1 LRLGRLTPP
10 AAKTATTPGKTYRN
24 AEWVL
29 LRAART
35 LPAEE
40 RPSGYVLDLV
50 SGAKEPTVGLVK
62 NHGHAWIRLIEPD
75 GRLYSVGFYPDEST
89 GLAPERWPGL
99 TFPGMLLNPDKWDR
113 AGWHETVTRY
123 DISREQF
130 EMVGAHLERLQ
141 RDRTKGSLPFRL
153 LDLNCVWLV
162 VEVAALIG
170 VEVDVEYS
178 LAHHLLRNLAKR
190 LQFLGAWRGQRRPTR
205 LIANVVAAVAG
216 GRHTF
221 SAQWVRS
228 DNDEVSR
235 RDAHFEPMQAS
246 VRDAFTHPVPFNHV
260 IAFQR
265 WQLTQPNSHPASH
278 SRPASN
284 SNPNPNPARSTA
296 GPDRA
301 PRKLR
306 TATATDGNA
315 ETGPPDRAEHNAPE
329 SDGDVDQRRAVDQ

>member
-1 LRLGRLTPP
+1 MRLGSLTPP

-40 RPSGYVLDLV
+40 RSSGYVLDLV
-50 SGAKEPTVGLVK
+50 SGAKEPTIGMVE

-113 AGWHETVTRY
+113 ARWHETVTRY

-130 EMVGAHLERLQ
+130 EMVGAYLERLQ
-141 RDRTKGSLPFRL
+141 RERTKGSLPFRL

-162 VEVAALIG
+162 VEVAALVGIK
-170 VEVDVEYS
+170 VDVEYS
-178 LAHHLLRNLAKR
+178 LAHHLLRNAGNR
-190 LQFLGAWRGQRRPTR
+190 LPAFRMRRGQRRPTR
-205 LIANVVAAVAG
+205 LIANLVAAIAG

-228 DNDEVSR
+228 EDDVVSR
-235 RDAHFEPMQAS
+235 REVHFQPMQAS
-246 VRDAFTHPVPFNHV
+246 VRDAFIRQVPFNHV

-265 WQLTQPNSHPASH
+265 WQLAQPNSRRTATPS
-278 SRPASN
+278 
-284 SNPNPNPARSTA
+284 PNPSSIPSTGSPART
-296 GPDRA
+296 
-301 PRKLR
+301 PRMLR

-315 ETGPPDRAEHNAPE
+315 ETRPPDRTEHNATE
-329 SDGDVDQRRAVDQ
+329 SNGDVHQRRAIDQ